1 MSEHRRVYLTG
12 TIEGTG
18 GRIKQRPED
27 FLVEEIPA
35 YEACGSGEHVYLF
48 VQKRGVTTLDAV
60 RILAEHFGVS
70 RGAVG
75 YAGLKDARAVTRQ
88 VMSVHLPGFHGDVS
102 ERFGMIRDER
112 VGVLWVDR
120 HTNKIRPGHL
130 RGNRFSIRIR
140 EVEVRSVLSAKRVLD
155 ILERVGVPNRF
166 GTQRFGVRGNNHVLG
181 RLLLKGDGEG
191 FVREMM
197 GVGAGG
203 EATRGGPGFSAACER
218 FGKGDM
224 EGALAAMPEWARAER
239 RVLREM
245 ARGKDGTRALRAID
259 RDTRAMY
266 LSAVQGA
273 VFNRV
278 LETRLREGTLATMV
292 AGDLAFKH
300 DSGAVFGVDESLAAD
315 AATKERV
322 ARMEISPSGPMW
334 GPRMMRAG
342 DRVDAMEI
350 RALEAEGLTLDDL
363 GGERSGIAEL
373 MPGVRRPLR
382 VAVVMPEVE
391 GGVDEHGAYVR
402 VAFELARGAYATEV
416 LEEIMKVEV
425 GEGSWDTGEVEGE

>member
-1 MSEHRRVYLTG
+1 MSEPRRAYLTG

-35 YEACGSGEHVYLF
+35 YEPCGSGEHVYLF
-48 VQKRGVTTLDAV
+48 VQKRGVSTLEVV
-60 RILAEHFGVS
+60 RIVAEHFGVS

-75 YAGLKDARAVTRQ
+75 YAGLKDARGVTRQ
-88 VMSVHLPGFHGDVS
+88 VLSVHLPGFHGDVS

-130 RGNRFSIRIR
+130 KGNRFSIRVR
-140 EVEVRSVLSAKRVLD
+140 EVEVRSVLTAKRVLEV
-155 ILERVGVPNRF
+155 LGRVGVPNRF

-197 GVGAGG
+197 GGDSAREGS
-203 EATRGGPGFSAACER
+203 GFSAACER
-218 FGKGDM
+218 FGKGDV
-224 EGALAAMPEWARAER
+224 EGALAAMPEWARVER

-245 ARGKDGTRALRAID
+245 ARGKEATRALRAID

-278 LETRLREGTLATMV
+278 LEGRLREGTLAALK

-300 DSGAVFGVDESLAAD
+300 DSGAVFGVDEVLASSAE
-315 AATKERV
+315 TRERV
-322 ARMEISPSGPMW
+322 ARLEISPSGPMW
-334 GPRMMRAG
+334 GPKMMRAG
-342 DRVDAMEI
+342 GEVDEVEI
-350 RALEAEGLTLDDL
+350 RALEAEGLTVDDL
-363 GGERSGIAEL
+363 GGVSTGMVEL

-382 VAVVMPEVE
+382 VAVMLPEVE

-416 LEEIMKVEV
+416 LEEIMKLEV
-425 GEGSWDTGEVEGE
+425 GEGDGDEGEEE

>member
-1 MSEHRRVYLTG
+1 MSEPRRVYLTG
-12 TIEGTG
+12 SIEGTG

-27 FLVEEIPA
+27 FLVDEIPA

-48 VQKRGVTTLDAV
+48 VQKRGVSTLEVV

-88 VMSVHLPGFHGDVS
+88 VLSVHLPGFHGDVG

-112 VGVLWVDR
+112 VSVLWVDR

-130 RGNRFSIRIR
+130 KGNRFSIRIR

-155 ILERVGVPNRF
+155 VLGRVGVPNRF
-166 GTQRFGVRGNNHVLG
+166 GVQRFGARGNNHVLG
-181 RLLLKGDGEG
+181 RMLLKGDGEG

-197 GVGAGG
+197 GARSDEDFSRTGSGY
-203 EATRGGPGFSAACER
+203 SAACER
-218 FGKGDM
+218 CARGDL
-224 EGALAAMPEWARAER
+224 EGALAALPEWARVER

-245 ARGKDGTRALRAID
+245 ARGKDATRALRTID
-259 RDTRAMY
+259 RDSRAMY

-278 LETRLREGTLATMV
+278 LEARLREGTFAMLK

-300 DSGAVFGVDESLAAD
+300 DSGAVFGVDESLAMSLE
-315 AATKERV
+315 TKERV
-322 ARMEISPSGPMW
+322 GRLEISPSGPMW

-342 DRVDAMEI
+342 GEVDRAEI
-350 RALEAEGLTLDDL
+350 GALEAEGLTLDDL
-363 GGERSGIAEL
+363 GGDRSGMAEL

-382 VAVVMPEVE
+382 VAVMLPEVE

-425 GEGSWDTGEVEGE
+425 GEGSGDEGEEE